1 MKKVMYIADNK
12 SFIFSD
18 LKHLVQEFTINN
30 GCYPDIIEMHTT
42 SLTRFRSLLLKTPPI
57 DKLSFM
63 GIKVELRNLDYGDR
77 ENIKSGAVK
86 IKSKKQQKIDKDPEV
101 QRAKELIENKE
112 PKFSVDKFGNIKK

>member
-1 MKKVMYIADNK
+1 MYIADNK

-77 ENIKSGAVK
+77 ENIKSGAVFD
-86 IKSKKQQKIDKDPEV
+86 Q
-101 QRAKELIENKE
+101 L
-112 PKFSVDKFGNIKK
+112 